1 MGLEYVDI
9 FYSHRPDPDT
19 PLEETMRALDFI
31 VRSGRALYAGI
42 SNYRPAQTR
51 EAVRLLAEMGTPCL
65 IHQPSYNMFN
75 RWIEGGLLDVLK
87 EEQVGCIV
95 FSPLAQGILTDRYI
109 AGIPEDSRA
118 AKPQGFLKREQVT
131 DQKMDKVRRL
141 SQIARQRGQSMA
153 QLAISWVLRHESV
166 TSALIGAS
174 SVAQLVDS
182 VGTINNLALNP
193 EELAAIEAILLDAS
207 M

>member
-1 MGLEYVDI
+1 
-9 FYSHRPDPDT
+9 
-19 PLEETMRALDFI
+19 
-31 VRSGRALYAGI
+31 
-42 SNYRPAQTR
+42 
-51 EAVRLLAEMGTPCL
+51 
-65 IHQPSYNMFN
+65 MFN

-109 AGIPEDSRA
+109 TGIPEDSRA